1 MREQAGLRGAVW
13 DESEHRK
20 PMRMS
25 SQTSIVPNPPAAPL
39 RGEGCCEA
47 CIEACSEELRSEAG
61 VEDRGVAPDGH
72 MKFSDASSRPARL
85 AGVVAGRLDRAGSA

>member
-61 VEDRGVAPDGH
+61 VEDRGVVGESAEP
-72 MKFSDASSRPARL
+72 F
-85 AGVVAGRLDRAGSA
+85 AGVGGAELGRDGPSSAKKSKAR